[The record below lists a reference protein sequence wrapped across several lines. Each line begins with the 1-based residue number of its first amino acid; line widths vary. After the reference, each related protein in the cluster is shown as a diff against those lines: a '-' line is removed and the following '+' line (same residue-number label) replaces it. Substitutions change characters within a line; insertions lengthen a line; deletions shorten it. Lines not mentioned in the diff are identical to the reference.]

1 MCEWGIRWFVE
12 GKMMEKNFLMVMGM
26 FRIKVYK
33 LKKVFVCCSVLV
45 VFVFKVDIDIVGE
58 VLIFLF
64 KFIRNVVFF

>member
-1 MCEWGIRWFVE
+1 
-12 GKMMEKNFLMVMGM
+12 MEKNFLMVMGM